1 VNTNGTVL
9 IIGGS
14 SGIGLAVARRCLAD
28 GARVVIAGRS
38 EDRLGAA
45 RAELARAE
53 RTAERTAESTAE
65 RTAERTAE
73 STAERTAE
81 RTAESTAAGRLTAFS
96 ADIGNLGQVEAL
108 FERVG
113 TLSHLVV
120 TAADLPYGPA
130 VTLTEDSMMRAVR
143 SKVLGPFF
151 AAQQA
156 AARMTAPGS
165 ITFTS
170 GVAAYRPAP
179 GGALAA
185 TVNGALESMV
195 RALALELAPIRVN
208 AVSPGWVDTPAWEHL
223 ATPEARQARMADL
236 AARLPARRIGRPD
249 DIANAVSFLISDD
262 FVTGTVLH
270 AEGAQLIV

>member
-53 RTAERTAESTAE
+53 RTAERTAELARAE

-73 STAERTAE
+73 LARAES
-81 RTAESTAAGRLTAFS
+81 TAESTVAGRLTAFS

-156 AARMTAPGS
+156 AARITAPGS